1 LDEVNGASACDA
13 TKAQSRK
20 ESRVQDSKQT
30 INLFMANVKD
40 YSVEEKLSALVAL
53 QKVESKIDEIQILKG
68 ELPMEVSDLE
78 DEIQGLHSRQVRIEE
93 EINGIQEFINKK
105 KELIKESEALIKKYE
120 KQSENVKNSREFEA
134 INKEI
139 EMQQL
144 EIKLA
149 EKHIRDANEEIAEKV
164 IVLDK
169 AKKNI
174 ATKEGV
180 LSTKKG
186 ELEKIIATNEKEE
199 KAYNKQAS
207 EAREKVEERLLLSYD
222 RIRKNYRNGLGVV
235 PVERDACG
243 GCFNAIPP
251 QRQSEIR
258 QRKKIIVCENCGRI
272 LVDRDLFDTVDV
284 VK

>member
-1 LDEVNGASACDA
+1 MSTV
-13 TKAQSRK
+13 K
-20 ESRVQDSKQT
+20 E
-30 INLFMANVKD
+30 
-40 YSVEEKLSALVAL
+40 YSVEEKLSSVVAL
-53 QKVESKIDEIQILKG
+53 QKIESKIDEIQVLKG

-78 DEIQGLHSRQVRIEE
+78 DEITGLHARQTRIEE
-93 EINGIQEFINKK
+93 EINGIQEFINQKK
-105 KELIKESEALIKKYE
+105 NLIKEAEGLIKKYE

-144 EIKLA
+144 EMKLA
-149 EKHIRDANEEIAEKV
+149 EKHIKDANEEISEKV
-164 IVLDK
+164 VVLEK

-174 ATKEGV
+174 GAKEAV
-180 LSTKKG
+180 LNTKKG
-186 ELEKIIATNEKEE
+186 ELEKIIASTEKEE
-199 KAYNKQAS
+199 KHFGKLSS
-207 EAREKVEERLLLSYD
+207 EARSKVEERLLNSFN
-222 RIRKNYRNGLGVV
+222 RIRKNYRNGLAVV

-258 QRKKIIVCENCGRI
+258 QRKKIIVCENCGRV
-272 LVDRDLFDTVDV
+272 LVDRDLFDTVE